1 MPDSYQGNPLQFKI
15 ANIEDSTFPAVPDHG
30 PSTRLP
36 DADLMMEAR
45 TPYRRH
51 QLLGINLF
59 ALEMFDQF
67 RAELGLF
74 KFDPNLPGPLAKQI
88 FSQKTAVAEAVTQAQ
103 TATANVMIMS
113 ATKTG
118 GDAASRRRGAKIS
131 RATTFRRA

>member
-1 MPDSYQGNPLQFKI
+1 ML
-15 ANIEDSTFPAVPDHG
+15 
-30 PSTRLP
+30 
-36 DADLMMEAR
+36 EAR

-103 TATANVMIMS
+103 TSTADVTIMS
-113 ATKTG
+113 ATKMG
-118 GDAASRRRGAKIS
+118 GTLQADVEVDNLAGHNFPSG
-131 RATTFRRA
+131 